1 MMDPA
6 EAREMSE
13 CAERALVFAVLRQAQ
28 LDLRPRHAE
37 SVRTAAMQ
45 FFRDTSGDLQLWCD
59 LGQID
64 KDMLQAHLMKTYPEI
79 GRI

>member
-1 MMDPA
+1 MIIPA
-6 EAREMSE
+6 EVREISQS
-13 CAERALVFAVLRQAQ
+13 AERALVYAVLRQAQ

-37 SVRTAAMQ
+37 SIRNAAMQ
-45 FFRDTSGDLQLWCD
+45 FFQDTSGDLQLWCD